1 MRKLFLFT
9 NEFPYGTWE
18 PYLETEVK
26 YYNRF
31 DKVYII
37 ALQLRKEHAKTIRT
51 LPDNVKV
58 VPVYYAPKFIYLI
71 NSIRVLFNV
80 DLYRELKE
88 LYKSN
93 RLGVSQIVS
102 CFVYLS
108 RADYEARKIKDL
120 IPKAEFKDSL
130 FYSYRF
136 EYQPYV
142 AILLKRWLIL
152 NNKIVSRAH
161 RYDLYEDRRKNGYIP
176 LRKILLENINWVLP
190 CSLDGVTYLN
200 NCYPVYADKITAAF
214 LGTMDKGVEEYYS
227 SDKFRIVSCSNV
239 VEVKRLDLLIEA
251 LANIQ
256 KHQIKWTHFGDGVLM
271 EKIKKLAA
279 NLPANIEVDFRGN
292 VANSTLMDDYKNNCY
307 DLFVNLSSS
316 EGIPVSIMEA
326 MSFGIPCLATNAG
339 GTGEI
344 VEDGVCG
351 TIIPVDISANK
362 VAENI
367 VKYININKEK
377 YLQFRNNARVQW
389 LEKFDSYRNYRVF
402 IEKLIN
408 VCDMRNEE

>member
-1 MRKLFLFT
+1 M
-9 NEFPYGTWE
+9 
-18 PYLETEVK
+18 
-26 YYNRF
+26 
-31 DKVYII
+31 
-37 ALQLRKEHAKTIRT
+37 
-51 LPDNVKV
+51 
-58 VPVYYAPKFIYLI
+58 
-71 NSIRVLFNV
+71 
-80 DLYRELKE
+80 
-88 LYKSN
+88 
-93 RLGVSQIVS
+93 
-102 CFVYLS
+102 
-108 RADYEARKIKDL
+108 
-120 IPKAEFKDSL
+120 
-130 FYSYRF
+130 
-136 EYQPYV
+136 
-142 AILLKRWLIL
+142 
-152 NNKIVSRAH
+152 
-161 RYDLYEDRRKNGYIP
+161 
-176 LRKILLENINWVLP
+176 
-190 CSLDGVTYLN
+190 N

-344 VEDGVCG
+344 VEDGITG
-351 TIIPVDISANK
+351 RLIPIDTPVEEISK
-362 VAENI
+362 LIESFI
-367 VKYININKEK
+367 VMGRKDYQNM
-377 YLQFRNNARVQW
+377 RTNARKLW
-389 LEKFDSYRNYRVF
+389 KEKFDADKNYKKFVSE
-402 IEKLIN
+402 IIS
-408 VCDMRNEE
+408 

>member
-37 ALQLRKEHAKTIRT
+37 ALQLRKEHTKTIRT
-51 LPDNVKV
+51 LPDNVEV

-102 CFVYLS
+102 LFVYLS
-108 RADYEARKIKDL
+108 RTDYEARKIKDL

-200 NCYPVYADKITAAF
+200 NCYPIYADKIKAAF

-344 VEDGVCG
+344 VEDGITG
-351 TIIPVDISANK
+351 RLIPIDTPVEEISK
-362 VAENI
+362 LIESFI
-367 VKYININKEK
+367 VMGRKDYQNMRTNARKLWKEK
-377 YLQFRNNARVQW
+377 FNADKNYK
-389 LEKFDSYRNYRVF
+389 KFVSE
-402 IEKLIN
+402 IIS
-408 VCDMRNEE
+408 